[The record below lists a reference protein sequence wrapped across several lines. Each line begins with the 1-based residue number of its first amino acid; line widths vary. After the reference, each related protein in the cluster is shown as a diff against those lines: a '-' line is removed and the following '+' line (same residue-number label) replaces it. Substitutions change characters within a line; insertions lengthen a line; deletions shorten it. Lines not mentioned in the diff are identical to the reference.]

1 MRLAGGAAIHNALA
15 KYFDADPHSSCGPA
29 PSQTIRPEL
38 INHGS
43 ADSMESFM
51 ATYELL
57 RSKGYSDS
65 SAADLAEAMALGQV
79 PMAAPTTRFAA
90 VYGPATRSPAAGGL
104 PD

>member
-29 PSQTIRPEL
+29 PSQAIRPEL
-38 INHGS
+38 INPGS

-57 RSKGYSDS
+57 RSKGYSDA
-65 SAADLAEAMALGQV
+65 SAADLAEAMTLGQV
-79 PMAAPTTRFAA
+79 PMAAPTPRFAA
-90 VYGPATRSPAAGGL
+90 VYGLTSRNSSAGSSA
-104 PD
+104 D